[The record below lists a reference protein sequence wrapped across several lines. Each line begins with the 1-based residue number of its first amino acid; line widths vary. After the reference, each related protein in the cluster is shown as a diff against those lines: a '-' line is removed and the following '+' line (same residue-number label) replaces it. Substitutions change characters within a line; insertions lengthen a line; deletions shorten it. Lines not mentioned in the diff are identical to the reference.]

1 MCFRFDCVFLDRSCY
16 VIDVFFS
23 CFFCFFVF
31 SSITEY
37 NANEKRVCVFAG
49 IIWKIQ
55 KRVCVFSRIH
65 GKGKKRVCVFLVSVQ
80 NTYIL
85 PLSPLF
91 SPNQMFFSS
100 MWFPFQQSC
109 GLTFGRRPDPL
120 QCEMSSHCRVAMLE
134 LKQGDVL
141 LWGHNACNAGICNF
155 FVSKNNELMLHMN
168 ICELINESAALRKF
182 QVTDQNKLIKWCHL
196 HAPCVPSW
204 WKQIHLHMQCLP

>member
-1 MCFRFDCVFLDRSCY
+1 MKNAYVFLLESY
-16 VIDVFFS
+16 GKS
-23 CFFCFFVF
+23 KNAYVF
-31 SSITEY
+31 SLESMEKGR
-37 NANEKRVCVFAG
+37 NAY
-49 IIWKIQ
+49 
-55 KRVCVFSRIH
+55 VFSWYS
-65 GKGKKRVCVFLVSVQ
+65 FPTVQ

-91 SPNQMFFSS
+91 SPNQMIFSS
-100 MWFPFQQSC
+100 RWFPFQQSG

-141 LWGHNACNAGICNF
+141 LWRHNACNAGICNF
-155 FVSKNNELMLHMN
+155 FVSKNNDLMLHMN
-168 ICELINESAALRKF
+168 ICELINESAALRKV

-204 WKQIHLHMQCLP
+204 WKQIHLHVQCLP